1 MPASEGWISV
11 EPLYFILIALF
22 VLGSGLV
29 ALVYFGFV
37 RKRKPKTGLGMP
49 ANPEKAASARP
60 GDVAAPV
67 VAAETPS
74 DPTGPR
80 QFDLLRTGAQPAEA
94 AARAE
99 ADGPTEM
106 ATPAAATASM
116 MPATPASAQEAPQ
129 GPRPRILIATLLR
142 EEVTGKL
149 IVKVGNREYLSP
161 EELADSAD
169 KRKVEYASADLQR
182 WFGALPAEAHK
193 GTEPEEAP
201 SNPRTMVEQINQIM
215 ARKILSLP
223 QEKRAIRLVEGTNGN
238 VRVYIGLKAYAL
250 SEIPDEEVRRLIRE
264 AVSEWEA
271 RS

>member
-1 MPASEGWISV
+1 M
-11 EPLYFILIALF
+11 EPLLFILLALF

-49 ANPEKAASARP
+49 ANPEKAATARP
-60 GDVAAPV
+60 GDVATPV
-67 VAAETPS
+67 VAAEALS
-74 DPTGPR
+74 DVTGRRP
-80 QFDLLRTGAQPAEA
+80 FDLLRTGPQPIEA

-99 ADGPTEM
+99 ADEPREE
-106 ATPAAATASM
+106 AQPAAASTST
-116 MPATPASAQEAPQ
+116 MPATPTSLPDTPQ

-182 WFGALPAEAHK
+182 WFGAPPPEAHK

-201 SNPRTMVEQINQIM
+201 ANPRTMVEQINQIM

-223 QEKRAIRLVEGTNGN
+223 QEKRAIRLVEGADGN